1 MEASYFKMVDVG
13 AKTATSRRAQAQG
26 RICLTPNAMQALVD
40 LQNPKGNVLALAE
53 SAGIM
58 AAKNV
63 AQLLPLCHPLAIE
76 QVRVYFELEPAHH
89 SVVAF
94 CEVAVTAKTGA
105 EMEALAGVNGALLC
119 IYDLSKAVD
128 PVLKITD
135 IRLNLKSGGKSG
147 DWRHPEFESSPP
159 ESLGLSPA
167 GAESSAAKSNSA
179 SSSLTAVEATIS
191 APASA
196 PPLAGPKLYLQGVE
210 VVALTISDRASLG
223 LVEDRSGLVLREII
237 ESAGGK
243 ILKSQIVSDD
253 REKIKDAFRSLA
265 IETSAR
271 LIIATGGTGLS
282 SRDVTPEALT
292 EVCERIIPGFGE
304 LLRADGAKHIHT
316 AWLSRAVAGTL
327 NGRILIALPGSPKA
341 VKEGLDVLLP
351 LLPHALHTMQGGNHE
366 AGS

>member
-1 MEASYFKMVDVG
+1 MVDVG
-13 AKTATSRRAQAQG
+13 AKSATSRRAQAQG
-26 RICLTPNAMQALVD
+26 RICLTPSAMKALVD
-40 LQNPKGNVLALAE
+40 MKNPKGHVLALAE

-63 AQLLPLCHPLAIE
+63 AQLLPLCHPLPIE
-76 QVRVYFELEPAHH
+76 QVRVYFELEPAQN

-135 IRLNLKSGGKSG
+135 VRLNLKTGGKSG
-147 DWRHPEFESSPP
+147 DWRHPEFEPP
-159 ESLGLSPA
+159 QATAAATVPA
-167 GAESSAAKSNSA
+167 AAM
-179 SSSLTAVEATIS
+179 
-191 APASA
+191 APAA
-196 PPLAGPKLYLQGVE
+196 PAATTAPTAPAAPMSGPNIYLHGVD
-210 VVALTISDRASLG
+210 VATVTISDRASLG
-223 LVEDRSGLVLREII
+223 LVEDRSGLRLREVI
-237 ESAGGK
+237 ENAGGK

-253 REKIKDAFRSLA
+253 FEKIKGVFQMLA
-265 IETSAR
+265 LETSAR

-282 SRDVTPEALT
+282 PRDVTPEALIA
-292 EVCERIIPGFGE
+292 VCERAIPGFGE